1 MLALADSGWVGGGIK
16 IELTFFVHLAL
27 NKKTAGLGSVVTRI
41 EGKITV
47 NLAVQILGG
56 WEGDKN
62 RIDFVCASGPNP
74 KRPPALG
81 VL

>member
-1 MLALADSGWVGGGIK
+1 MGGRGIK

-27 NKKTAGLGSVVTRI
+27 NKKTAGLASIVSRI